1 MGMTSSPV
9 ILGHETIYH
18 KVSYFYLEREKEKIV
33 KFHTNNLS

>member
-18 KVSYFYLEREKEKIV
+18 KVSYLFLFGKRKGENCEVSYE
-33 KFHTNNLS
+33 